1 MPREPSTRWALLE
14 ELAALRCQ
22 VAELQQ
28 RVGELTREEQAVER
42 EKERL
47 FTVLLNM
54 PVMIDAFDADWN
66 IVLWNRE
73 CERVTGYSAAEII
86 GNPKALELLYPKRAY
101 RERPRTGGRRV
112 LLGTTYPHGYRLPPG
127 GRGGLGWRSQSR
139 RRRRGHC
146 GSPKN
151 GFGPSL
157 RMQQMDS
164 SLPMSARVSFVWRT
178 KPCVT

>member
-101 RERPRTGGRRV
+101 RERMMREWKERADDYRDWHWEITAKDGGGEECCLVQHIRTGTDCPLADVGDWGGDHRAEEGGEGIAGVRR
-112 LLGTTYPHGYRLPPG
+112 T
-127 GRGGLGWRSQSR
+127 
-139 RRRRGHC
+139 
-146 GSPKN
+146 
-151 GFGPSL
+151 
-157 RMQQMDS
+157 
-164 SLPMSARVSFVWRT
+164 VSV
-178 KPCVT
+178 PL